1 MEISNKIFNHS
12 ATAVVKEYLT
22 TEEKNLFMRAEIKAH
37 KKSWHQK
44 VDNRENMCNF
54 VPTVLAT
61 LLVRSAHLGGS
72 FYL

>member
-1 MEISNKIFNHS
+1 MEISNIVNHS
-12 ATAVVKEYLT
+12 ATALVKEYLT
-22 TEEKNLFMRAEIKAH
+22 TEEKNMFMREKIKAY

-44 VDNRENMCNF
+44 VDNSENMCNF